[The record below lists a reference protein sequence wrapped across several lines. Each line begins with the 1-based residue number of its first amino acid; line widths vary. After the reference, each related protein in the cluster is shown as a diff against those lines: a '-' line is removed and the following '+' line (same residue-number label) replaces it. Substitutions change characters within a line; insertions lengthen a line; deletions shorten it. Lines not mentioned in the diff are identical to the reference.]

1 MGKTSV
7 ESFEVFVSRLLWLTE
22 TVFEV
27 GFRRPEGFTF
37 VPGQK
42 IRLAKIDTSREYTLV
57 NHPDALELTIC
68 VRHVASGCF
77 SPLLARARIGDSY
90 AMSSAA
96 GFFTY
101 QSKTWPAVF
110 IATGTGIAPF
120 LAFVRAGVR
129 DFYLLQGARTERDL
143 LYREEMS
150 GAAGEYIPCLSAS
163 ENQGLLRSGHVTNYL
178 EKYLPS
184 SNYDFYLCGNS
195 NMMRDAIRII
205 DRSFP
210 DSRVYMETFF

>member
-1 MGKTSV
+1 MGKTSL
-7 ESFEVFVSRLLWLTE
+7 ESNEVFVSRLLWLTE
-22 TVFEV
+22 NVFEV
-27 GFRRPEGFTF
+27 GFRRPEGFRF

-42 IRLAKIDTSREYTLV
+42 IRLANIDTSREYTLV

-68 VRHVASGCF
+68 IRHVAAGCF

-90 AMSSAA
+90 VMSSAS

-101 QSKTWPAVF
+101 QSRTRPAVF

-120 LAFVRAGVR
+120 LAFVRAGAR
-129 DFYLLQGARTERDL
+129 GFYLLQGARTERDL
-143 LYREEMS
+143 LYRDEVS

-163 ENQGLLRSGHVTNYL
+163 ESHGLLRSGHVTNYL
-178 EKYLPS
+178 EDHLPAEI
-184 SNYDFYLCGNS
+184 YDFYLCGNG
-195 NMMRDAIRII
+195 NMVRDAMRII

-210 DSRVYMETFF
+210 DSRVYVETFF